1 MPTGV
6 IYLDIDDEITSA
18 ASRIRSVEGRR
29 VAVVL
34 PHGSRVATSRINFR
48 LLARDAITH
57 EKRMSIVA
65 GDGAT
70 RALAA
75 SAGLPVYAS
84 VQEYEA
90 ALAAEG
96 SAAELEAA
104 VAPVVPVEPEA
115 PSAMASGATTRTI
128 RSDGPA
134 RARPDAPRVPPDGP
148 TVGPDPARPGST
160 GKSGRSQTDARRGS
174 RTPFIVG
181 ALALVLVTVVGG
193 VGAYLLLPSAA
204 VVVTPREAIV
214 GPLSFRVDASTDVSE
229 PDIAGGVVPAST
241 IPLEV
246 QASDTFEATGERI
259 EETPATGLVRF
270 DNLDPTTSNTIARG
284 AIVSTNGGIRFRT
297 DASITIPAATL
308 VGLTIRPSSGRV
320 TVTAVEPGPDGN
332 VQPNAITTVPRGEEP
347 LFLKVTNPDETTGGL
362 RETFAR
368 VTQEDVDAARLAL
381 TATLES
387 ALQEQLA
394 DGDLAPPD
402 VTVFPDTATMGD
414 PVWAVDI
421 ESLVGQEVET
431 FELGGTAVGSVLAV
445 DTAPIEAIALA
456 RLQANVDAGSQL
468 VAGSEEITVEPAVV
482 EGAAITFPVQVTAR
496 EVAVL
501 DPDEIATRIRGLPLA
516 DAQAILDT
524 YGTAEIEVWP
534 DWVGTIP
541 TLDGRLTVTVEGPS
555 S

>member
-90 ALAAEG
+90 ALEAEG

-104 VAPVVPVEPEA
+104 VAPVVPAEPDA
-115 PSAMASGATTRTI
+115 PSGMASGATTRTI

-134 RARPDAPRVPPDGP
+134 RGRPDARRVPPDAP
-148 TVGPDPARPGST
+148 TVRPDPARPGTT
-160 GKSGRSQTDARRGS
+160 GRSDRSQTAERRGS
-174 RTPFIVG
+174 RTPFLVG
-181 ALALVLVTVVGG
+181 VLALLLVAVVGG
-193 VGAYLLLPSAA
+193 VGAYLLLPSAE
-204 VVVTPREAIV
+204 VVITPREAIV
-214 GPLSFRVDASTDVSE
+214 GPLSFRVDASIDVSE
-229 PDIAGGVVPAST
+229 PDIPGGVVPAST

-394 DGDLAPPD
+394 DGGLAPPD

-421 ESLVGQEVET
+421 ESLVGQEVES
-431 FELGGTAVGSVLAV
+431 FELEGTAVGSVLAV
-445 DTAPIEAIALA
+445 DAAPIEAIALA
-456 RLQANVDAGSQL
+456 RLQARVDAGSLL

-482 EGAAITFPVQVTAR
+482 EGAAITFPVQATAR

-501 DPDEIATRIRGLPLA
+501 DPEEIAARIRGLPLEE
-516 DAQAILDT
+516 AQAILDT
-524 YGTAEIEVWP
+524 YGTAEIQVWP
-534 DWVGTIP
+534 EWVGTIP
-541 TLDGRLTVTVEGPS
+541 TLDGRLTVTVEGPPS
-555 S
+555 